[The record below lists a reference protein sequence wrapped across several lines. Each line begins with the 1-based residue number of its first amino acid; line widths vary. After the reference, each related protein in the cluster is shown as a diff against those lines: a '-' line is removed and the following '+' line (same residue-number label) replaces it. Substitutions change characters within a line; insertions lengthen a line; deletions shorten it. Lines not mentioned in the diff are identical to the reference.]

1 MKRRVWVRFV
11 AVLLTF
17 ILFSQSGWGM
27 ADAWGTA
34 RGEAVRIGERAFPDA
49 RFRRY
54 IEEELDL
61 DRDGWLSRKER
72 EQVEALHLKG
82 QEISSLEG
90 LEYFPGLRYLDCEKD
105 HLTELDLKGNP
116 RIEYVQC
123 RDNPLSLIDARD
135 LPELKEIS
143 CDPDVVIWRSLL
155 SGDAAEKEEDG
166 MGDGVSGDELPEDT
180 VSKGHLPEDSISQDG
195 IAQDGITQDGIAQ
208 DGIAG
213 DEIPG
218 DCISGDGLPDDP
230 VSDPISGDEC
240 PEDLISAD
248 ELPEGFASENVL
260 SENVPSE
267 QDPHPEGPAEECPP
281 ESRSRASVSA
291 GDTPTP
297 VPTVFTV
304 TFQSKGGTAVRS
316 QKIIKGGKVKKPAD
330 PSRSKYLFAGW
341 YRGGKRYDFTKGVTQ
356 NLTLTAKWTKVTVS
370 KARIK
375 KLANTSRGTLHVT
388 YAKVRGA
395 RGYQIQVS
403 TDKSFK
409 TKVSKYDAAG
419 TALSI
424 RDRYKGRTYYV
435 RVRAYKLDSR
445 KAKVYGSYSP
455 RKKLKIAKGISQVQ
469 PSATAATLTSVSL
482 TSKKTVRV
490 KARVKDHVKSADS
503 YYYLFHLSGTG
514 EKIAKNAVPDAKI
527 KKSTSVTLTT
537 PLDYGTSASKLQSK
551 FILAVKTGKKGDYT
565 AISPSQYIS
574 NPGKLASVRY
584 AFPTTATKK
593 GLQVDPRYMK
603 DAVSLGVRHTAY
615 NICLDDLI
623 AAPDQKNSAQGIAYR
638 YNGITYW
645 FNKGIVESIDR
656 TLEEFREKNIL
667 VSAILL
673 LRWRD
678 DLSYLIPKS
687 AREPGH
693 GFYALDTSGTKARKH
708 WEAVFTFLAQRYTPK
723 KWIANWILGNEVN
736 NYRDYHYTGSAS
748 LEKNVRTY
756 AEAYRLASIAI
767 RSVYEK
773 ARVYISLD
781 QTWNHLSGYSNTSR
795 QFLDRFAA
803 YWSSYGKLGNFN
815 IAFHPYP
822 APLEDPA
829 FWTNSRDLIGKD
841 INTPCISMV
850 NLNVLT
856 NYVKMKWGSGTRII
870 LSEQGFTSSRYG
882 VEVEE
887 LQAAAIAYAY
897 YLAEFNNMVD
907 AFILHRHVD
916 HQAEQAVGL
925 SLGLW
930 THDGSAIPA
939 SKGRKKYAWD
949 VFRYMDT
956 PKGKNKTKFALQRI
970 GASSWKTIVPGYTAA
985 RF

>member
-17 ILFSQSGWGM
+17 ILFSQSGWSM
-27 ADAWGTA
+27 ADAWGKA

-61 DRDGWLSRKER
+61 DRDGWLSWKER

-166 MGDGVSGDELPEDT
+166 TGDGISKDALPEDT
-180 VSKGHLPEDSISQDG
+180 VSKGCIPEEIISQD
-195 IAQDGITQDGIAQ
+195 ALSENERPRDW
-208 DGIAG
+208 
-213 DEIPG
+213 
-218 DCISGDGLPDDP
+218 
-230 VSDPISGDEC
+230 ISGDELPEDPIPEDGF

-248 ELPEGFASENVL
+248 ERPDDPVSENVL
-260 SENVPSE
+260 SEE
-267 QDPHPEGPAEECPP
+267 DPHPEELSEDGPL
-281 ESRSRASVSA
+281 ESRSRASLSA
-291 GDTPTP
+291 GDTPTA

-316 QKIIKGGKVKKPAD
+316 QKVIKDGRVKKPAD

-341 YRGGKRYDFTKGVTQ
+341 YRGGKRYDFTKAVTQ
-356 NLTLTAKWTKVTVS
+356 NLTLTAKWTKVTVG

-388 YAKVRGA
+388 YAKVKGA

-403 TDKSFK
+403 TDKGFK

-419 TALSI
+419 TALSV

-435 RVRAYKLDSR
+435 RVRAYKLDSK
-445 KAKVYGSYSP
+445 KAKVYGKYSP

-490 KARVKDHVKSADS
+490 KARVKDHVKSADG

-574 NPGKLASVRY
+574 DPGKLASLRY

-603 DAVSLGVRHTAY
+603 DAVNLGVRHTAY

-623 AAPDQKNSAQGIAYR
+623 AAPQQKNNAQGIAYR
-638 YNGITYW
+638 YNGTTYW

-656 TLEEFREKNIL
+656 TLEAFREKNIV

-693 GFYALDTSGTKARKH
+693 GFYALDTSGAKARKH

-748 LEKNVRTY
+748 LEKNVQTY

-781 QTWNHLSGYSNTSR
+781 QTWNYLTGYSNTSR

-803 YWSSYGKLGNFN
+803 YWSSYGSLGNFN

-829 FWTNSRDLIGKD
+829 FWTNSRKLIGKD
-841 INTPCISMV
+841 INTPCVSMV

-897 YLAEFNNMVD
+897 YLAEFNNMID

-930 THDGSAIPA
+930 THDGSAVPA

-949 VFRYMDT
+949 VFRCMDT
-956 PKGKNKTKFALQRI
+956 SKGKNKTKFALQRI
-970 GASSWKTIVPGYTAA
+970 GASSWKAIVPGYTAA